1 MILQLIIAI
10 LIISTLFS
18 QVLAWLNMKNHSPI
32 LPEELADNYD
42 AEAYSKSHAYHQT
55 NYRFS
60 LLQTAISF
68 PLMLAILALGGFG
81 WLDAQLSTIT
91 THPVGLPLLFFG
103 VLYMISDLSTL
114 PFQWYST
121 FVIEEK
127 FGFNK
132 TTPRIFWIDKLKG
145 YLLAIVMGGIVMGAL
160 LFLVQWLGQSFWIWF
175 WIFMSAF
182 MLLMNV
188 FYTSL
193 IMPLFNKLTPL
204 GEGSLRTSIENYS
217 QKVSFPLENIMVL
230 DGSRRSS
237 KANAFFSGL
246 GKSKKVVLYDTLIEQ
261 HEEKELVAVL
271 AHEVGHYKK
280 KHIIQGMVL
289 GILQSGLM
297 LFILSFFVFS
307 ESFTEA
313 LGGTGAS
320 IHLNLLTFGLLY
332 SPISLL
338 IGLLMNLFSRKNE
351 YEADRY
357 AAETFEAQPLKSALV
372 RLHQDNLSN
381 LTPHPL
387 YVFFNYSHPTLLQ
400 RLRALGT

>member
-1 MILQLIIAI
+1 MILQLIIGI
-10 LIISTLFS
+10 LIFSTLFS
-18 QVLAWLNMKNHSPI
+18 QVLSWLNMRNHSPK
-32 LPEELADNYD
+32 LPQELSENYD
-42 AEAYSKSHAYHQT
+42 AEAYAKSHAYHQT

-60 LLQTAISF
+60 LVQTAISF
-68 PLMLAILALGGFG
+68 PIMLAILAFGGFG
-81 WLDAQLSTIT
+81 WLDEQLRALTE
-91 THPVGLPLLFFG
+91 HPIGLPLLFFA
-103 VLYMISDLSTL
+103 VLYLISDLSAI

-132 TTPRIFWIDKLKG
+132 TTPALFWKDKLKG
-145 YLLAIVMGGIVMGAL
+145 YLLSFILGGIVLGAL
-160 LFLVQWLGQSFWIWF
+160 LLLVQWLGQSFWIWF
-175 WIFMSAF
+175 WIFMSVF
-182 MLLMNV
+182 MLVMNI
-188 FYTSL
+188 FYTSV

-204 GEGSLRTSIENYS
+204 GEGSLRTAIENYS
-217 QKVSFPLENIMVL
+217 QKVSFPLENVLVL
-230 DGSRRSS
+230 DGSKRSS

-246 GKSKKVVLYDTLIEQ
+246 GKTKKVVLYDTLIDQ
-261 HEEKELVAVL
+261 HQEDELVAVL

-280 KHIIQGMVL
+280 KHIIQSMVL

-313 LGGTGAS
+313 LGGTGSA
-320 IHLNLLTFGLLY
+320 IHLNLLAFGLLY
-332 SPISLL
+332 SPISLVL
-338 IGLLMNLFSRKNE
+338 GLLLNVFSRKNE

-357 AAETFEAQPLKSALV
+357 AAETFDAKPLKEALI

-387 YVFFNYSHPTLLQ
+387 FVFFNYSHPTLLQ
-400 RLRALGT
+400 RLRALGA